1 MRHTSF
7 LNPLLFSCLL
17 LSNIS
22 AWSQVQTSLIGFQ
35 DIPWGTKIKQVKTKF
50 KNLNLVDQ
58 CEAIESMRSLAE
70 NEDRNCKI
78 LTSDY
83 TVDGTVFKQTFVFD
97 ASEGLKR
104 VELQRHESNF
114 TNASYTDDICGQ
126 LFKRIEYLLD
136 SRYGPSLGVSNPEPR
151 FFWGRSEYRAW
162 LPLPTEIF
170 ISKSFESKH
179 PITKRD
185 PDHKSCEVFIQYSP
199 RVSSEAKKL

>member
-1 MRHTSF
+1 MSNIAFVKPLIFSF
-7 LNPLLFSCLL
+7 LL

-22 AWSQVQTSLIGFQ
+22 AWSQTQKSLIGFQ
-35 DIPWGTKIKQVKTKF
+35 DIPWGTKINQVKNKY
-50 KNLNLVDQ
+50 KNLKLIDQ
-58 CEAIESMRSLAE
+58 CEDLDALRSLAK
-70 NEDRNCKI
+70 NEDRSCKN

-83 TVDGTVFKQTFVFD
+83 VVDGTAFKQTFVFD

-136 SRYGPSLGVSNPEPR
+136 SRYGPSLEVSNPEPR

-162 LPLPTEIF
+162 LPLPSEIF

-185 PDHKSCEVFIQYSP
+185 PDHKSCEVFIAYSP
-199 RVSSEAKKL
+199 RVSAQAKKL